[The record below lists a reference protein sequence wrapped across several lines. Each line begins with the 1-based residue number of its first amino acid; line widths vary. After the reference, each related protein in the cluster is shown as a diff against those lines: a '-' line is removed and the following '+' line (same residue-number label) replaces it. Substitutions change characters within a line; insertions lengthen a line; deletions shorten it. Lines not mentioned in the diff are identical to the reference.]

1 MDNAEKNSIER
12 ACERLVVAYTHHVDH
27 GQASR
32 IPELFTQDGR
42 WSAPGIEMLG
52 REQLRSGFAR
62 REANRGRMSRHVCTN
77 FLCEVEDAEH
87 ASGVVYLTLYRHD
100 GAVDRR
106 TSPLESPVLV
116 GEYRDRFV
124 RTREGWRMASRQ
136 LEVSFSKDGLDP

>member
-1 MDNAEKNSIER
+1 MNNQERSSIEK
-12 ACERLVVAYTHHVDH
+12 ACERLVVVYTHYVDH

-32 IPELFTQDGR
+32 IPELFTEEGK

-52 REQLRSGFAR
+52 REQLQSGFAQ

-100 GAVDRR
+100 GAADRR
-106 TSPLESPVLV
+106 TSPLEAPVLV

-124 RTREGWRMASRQ
+124 RTPEGWRMASRQ
-136 LEVSFSKDGLDP
+136 LEVSFSRDGLNS